1 LERALLRLRV
11 ALNIRHLEEKKK
23 DMTRSKR
30 SVAFWAMLFVAAV
43 LPSSLLATKQLYTA
57 GINSNGVTVGNAVI
71 SSNNGA
77 VDYMART
84 FDRPG
89 GVITSVWLTPTDFA
103 WSIPLCTNGGPV
115 EDDCTYNGTG
125 NLDIEGA
132 VTPSM
137 LLAAGV
143 SGRAFFTALQEG
155 RLTIQLS
162 DGSFGVFTRFM

>member
-1 LERALLRLRV
+1 
-11 ALNIRHLEEKKK
+11 
-23 DMTRSKR
+23 
-30 SVAFWAMLFVAAV
+30 MLFVAAV
-43 LPSSLLATKQLYTA
+43 LPSTLLATKQLYTA
-57 GINSNGVTVGNAVI
+57 GINAGGKTIGSAFV
-71 SSNNGA
+71 SSNLGSIE
-77 VDYMART
+77 YMART

-89 GVITSVWLTPTDFA
+89 RVITSAWLTPTDFS

-115 EDDCTYNGTG
+115 EDDCTYNASG
-125 NLDIEGA
+125 NLDIEGT